1 LPAVA
6 FSRGEIE
13 DAFAEY
19 QRRVRGGDWA
29 AWSELFI
36 EDSVYLEHEYGTFYG
51 RNAIRDWITDTMSN
65 AVGMTFPVEW
75 YVVDEAADRVI
86 WYTWNQFPQ
95 LPGHAASDF
104 QFATV
109 SILRYAGG
117 GRWHSQEDVY
127 NAKEAES
134 VLGEYL
140 QAAQVAGVDF
150 EGSLQQLLD
159 DQR

>member
-1 LPAVA
+1 MA

-19 QRRVRGGDWA
+19 QRRVRSGDWA
-29 AWSELFI
+29 SWGELFI

-51 RNAIRDWITDTMSN
+51 RDAICDWITETMGK
-65 AVGMTFPVEW
+65 AAGMTFPVEW
-75 YVVDEAADRVI
+75 YVVDEDADRVI

-117 GRWHSQEDVY
+117 GRWRSQEDVY
-127 NAKEAES
+127 NAKEAEG
-134 VLGEYL
+134 VLAEYL

-150 EGSLQQLLD
+150 DGTLQALLD
-159 DQR
+159 DQH